1 MKIAL
6 YLLFLVSTIPA
17 FTFAYFDETDSI
29 FAEADYQS
37 DEWWA
42 PSRKASIYSQKY
54 QSALKM
60 ASKMEEDDPF
70 RLPGDVVPIDYLL
83 QLTPFIEPGNFTTL
97 GFVAINVECINDTNS
112 IVINAADL
120 EINLETILVSAIID
134 KF

>member
-6 YLLFLVSTIPA
+6 YLLFLVSIIPA

-60 ASKMEEDDPF
+60 AAKMEEDDDSF

-97 GFVAINVECINDTNS
+97 GFVAINVECVTDTNF
-112 IVINAADL
+112 IVLNAADL
-120 EINLETILVSAIID
+120 EINLETILVRAIN
-134 KF
+134 

>member
-70 RLPGDVVPIDYLL
+70 RLPGDLLPIDYLI
-83 QLTPFIEPGNFTTL
+83 QLTPIIEPGNFTTI
-97 GFVAINVECINDTNS
+97 GFVAIQVECISDTNF
-112 IVINAADL
+112 IVLNAADL
-120 EINLETILVSAIID
+120 EIDLGSIIVSAIID
-134 KF
+134 Q